1 MYGFDD
7 IDGKLVV
14 NEFEKKI
21 VSRIKNLRSRGYSW
35 RKISNRLNEE
45 DIKSK
50 EGKLWYDGSLY
61 NMMKSHMV

>member
-1 MYGFDD
+1 M
-7 IDGKLVV
+7 KLYKVV
-14 NEFEKKI
+14 H
-21 VSRIKNLRSRGYSW
+21 RIKNLRSRGYSW

-61 NMMKSHMV
+61 NMMKGYIS